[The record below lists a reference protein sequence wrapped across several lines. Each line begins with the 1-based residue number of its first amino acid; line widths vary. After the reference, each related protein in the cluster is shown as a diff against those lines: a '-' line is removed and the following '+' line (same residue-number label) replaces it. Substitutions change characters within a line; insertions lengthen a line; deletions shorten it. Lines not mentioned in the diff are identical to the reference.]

1 MIMVILFILLCV
13 LAAAQNNPT
22 SGWEAKAVEFFKDK
36 LKEKDA
42 HTWVMFG
49 SGILSSFEFCRDGKR
64 CL

>member
-1 MIMVILFILLCV
+1 MVILFILCV

-42 HTWVMFG
+42 HTWVMLALG
-49 SGILSSFEFCRDGKR
+49 SFHHLNSAEMEKR